1 MDSSTAKR
9 RKLSHGGAGPSL
21 HIGVAPT
28 SASSAFVEATQ
39 ELVGEVQI
47 DDYSQAFDGIDQ
59 TLHKFKSA
67 IEGIQPHE
75 PELIGT
81 VTSQFEKD
89 EKNGKIKI
97 PYPSP
102 KPGKDSQYKL
112 AFAKPAAF
120 NVGGSYQLR
129 TMVKSQSEFGIDMV
143 VAMPKSLFQE
153 KDFRDRRYFI
163 KRAYYLAK
171 ITAALRNSFKGD
183 FDFSFIALHGNS
195 LLPVLSARPKSG
207 KPDAK
212 KNYTIRIIPCAD
224 ADVFPS
230 SKLLPASNTLKDST
244 TPTPFYNSTL
254 RAESLFLS
262 YLQLVNGAAKS
273 CGSFKEACM
282 LGRLWL
288 QQRGL
293 DSTLSGGGFGH
304 FEWAVLTALLLKSG
318 GRKGEPVLSSSLNAS
333 QMFKA
338 VIQYLAGTN
347 FQKKPIVIGSLASA
361 DGIRQAGPILYDAA
375 REHNLLFKM
384 TPWSGG
390 FLQQHAKWSLASLQS
405 DSLDQF
411 DSLFIVKVDQVLQ
424 IFDLAVRVHLPSEA
438 KPAHSSDP
446 RGFVWS
452 FAEKFY
458 RVAKRALGD
467 RSKLVHLMVPGSSKW
482 AVSANPSTTHD
493 SFLVGFVLEASH
505 ATRKMDLG
513 PSVEEKAEA
522 TKYREFW
529 GDIAELRRFQDGSI
543 LESIEWQVDSATS
556 IPEQIIRHITKKHLA
571 LQGDSLALFGGNS
584 FSTIARTSHSD
595 AQYFTAART
604 AFDALEKEIREI
616 EDLPLHVRQLA
627 PVCPEL
633 RYASVHPPE
642 PAGRLPMELV
652 ISFEAS
658 SRWTDNIAANQ
669 RLKIAFLL
677 KVGSSLTESNPEIK
691 THIGLEQVDH
701 DSLNLAFLDVVYE
714 DGFVFRL
721 RLQSDADEKILEAR
735 LRNKQLDRH
744 VHADAE
750 RWLAAYRRTYTY
762 LPLHNQAISTWCTRY
777 PPLSDSIR
785 ILKHWFGCH
794 KLASHFSEEVLELFA
809 LKAFIT
815 PYPWQVPTSPMTGF
829 LRALQIIA
837 RWDWTDEPM
846 IVDHS
851 ESSLVSDRSA
861 VFARF
866 HELRR
871 SDPRM
876 NRVVLFVA
884 TSHDASGTAWTQSG
898 PSRVVANQMTKLARS
913 ACEFV
918 KTKGVDLD
926 PRSLFQSSTKHYDF
940 VIRLNPKLVKS
951 IVKDDGATHSRFK
964 NLEVGRSIATLP
976 LSQHPSKAL
985 LDQLRAAYAN
995 ALVFFHG
1002 GEDDNVIGAL
1012 FNVELGKRTRK
1023 IDMPCAYKP
1032 GTDGESLDVDQGAII
1047 AEIARI
1053 GADLVEKIETKNN

>member
-9 RKLSHGGAGPSL
+9 RKISHGGAGPSL
-21 HIGVAPT
+21 HVGVAPT
-28 SASSAFVEATQ
+28 SASSAFVEASQ
-39 ELVGEVQI
+39 ELVHEVEI
-47 DDYSQAFDGIDQ
+47 DYPKAFDGVDQ
-59 TLHKFKSA
+59 TLHKFKTA
-67 IEGIQPHE
+67 IEGIESHD

-89 EKNGKIKI
+89 EKNGKVKI

-120 NVGGSYQLR
+120 NVVGSYQLR
-129 TMVKSQSEFGIDMV
+129 TMVKSQSEFGVDMIV
-143 VAMPKSLFQE
+143 VMPKSLFQE

-171 ITAALRNSFKGD
+171 ITAALRNNFKTD
-183 FDFSFIALHGNS
+183 FDFSFTLLHGNN
-195 LLPVLSARPKSG
+195 LLPVLSVRPKSS
-207 KPDAK
+207 KSDVK
-212 KNYTIRIIPCAD
+212 KNYIIRMIPCAETE
-224 ADVFPS
+224 VFPS
-230 SKLLPASNTLKDST
+230 SKLLPASNTHKDAT
-244 TPTPFYNSTL
+244 APTPFYNSTL

-262 YLQLVNGAAKS
+262 YLQLVNGAAKTCS
-273 CGSFKEACM
+273 AYKEACM

-293 DSTLSGGGFGH
+293 DSTMSGGGFGH
-304 FEWAVLTALLLKSG
+304 FEWAVMTALLLKSG

-333 QMFKA
+333 QIFKA
-338 VIQYLAGTN
+338 IIQYLAGTN
-347 FQKKPIVIGSLASA
+347 FQKKSVVIGSSTNS
-361 DGIRQAGPILYDAA
+361 DNIRQSGPVLFDAG

-384 TPWSGG
+384 TVWSAG
-390 FLQQHAKWSLASLQS
+390 FLQQQAKWSLASLQS

-424 IFDLAVRVHLPSEA
+424 IFDLVVRVNLPIEM
-438 KPAHSSDP
+438 KSSPGSDH
-446 RGFVWS
+446 RGPSWEFG
-452 FAEKFY
+452 EKLY
-458 RVAKRALGD
+458 RIAKRALGD
-467 RSKLVHLMVPGSSKW
+467 RSQLVHVLVPGTSKW
-482 AVSANPSTTHD
+482 AVSANPTTAHD
-493 SFLVGFVLEASH
+493 SILVGFVLEPSH
-505 ATRKMDLG
+505 AIRKMDLG
-513 PSVEEKAEA
+513 PSVEQKAEA

-543 LESIEWQVDSATS
+543 LESIEWQLDSTTS
-556 IPEQIIRHITKKHLA
+556 IPEQVIRHIAKKHLG
-571 LQGDSLALFGGNS
+571 LQADSLTFFGGNG
-584 FSTIARTSHSD
+584 FSSIAHTANTD
-595 AQYFTAART
+595 AQYYAAART

-616 EDLPLHVRQLA
+616 EDLPLHVRQVA
-627 PVCPEL
+627 PACPEL

-642 PAGRLPMELV
+642 PGKRLPMDLI

-677 KVGSSLTESNPEIK
+677 KVGSSLTETNPEIK
-691 THIGLEQVDH
+691 THVGFEQVEH

-714 DGFVFRL
+714 DGFAFRL
-721 RLQSDADEKILEAR
+721 RLQSDADEKILDAR
-735 LRNKQLDRH
+735 LRNKQLEKH

-750 RWLAAYRRTYTY
+750 RWLAAYKRTYTV
-762 LPLHNQAISTWCTRY
+762 LPLHNQTVSTWCTRH

-785 ILKHWFGCH
+785 ILKHWFGSH
-794 KLASHFSEEVLELFA
+794 KLASHFSEEVIELFA
-809 LKAFIT
+809 LKAFLA
-815 PYPWQVPTSPMTGF
+815 PFPWQTPTSATTGF

-837 RWDWTDEPM
+837 RWDWTDEPL
-846 IVDHS
+846 IVEHS
-851 ESSLVSDRSA
+851 ESSVISDRSS

-884 TSHDASGTAWTQSG
+884 TSHDASGTAYTQNG

-926 PRSLFQSSTKHYDF
+926 PRSLFQSSLKHYDF
-940 VIRLNPKLVKS
+940 VIRLSPKVVKS
-951 IVKDDGATHSRFK
+951 VLRDDGATHSRFK
-964 NLEVGRSIATLP
+964 NLEVGRSTSILP
-976 LSQHPSKAL
+976 LAQHPSKAFV
-985 LDQLRAAYAN
+985 DQLRTIYAN

-1032 GTDGESLDVDQGAII
+1032 GSDGDSLDVDREAII
-1047 AEIARI
+1047 AEVARI
-1053 GADLVEKIETKNN
+1053 GADLIEKIESKTNN